1 MSIIKI
7 DHHPTEDE
15 FKKLSEEFGDYIKLV
30 ADIENEIL
38 YGGSRLHADIEKIL
52 IDNCSLQK
60 DVWGGGISLKTKF
73 IDCRAVAN
81 IRPGQNRSIEILDQN
96 IRNKFVKIV
105 KKYFPEFIY
114 E

>member
-1 MSIIKI
+1 MPIIKI
-7 DHHPTEDE
+7 DHLPTEDD
-15 FKKLSEEFGDYIKLV
+15 FKKLTEELGDYFKLV
-30 ADIENEIL
+30 ADVENEIL

-52 IDNCSLQK
+52 LDSGSLQN
-60 DVWGGGISLKTKF
+60 DIWGGGISLKTKL

-81 IRPGQNRSIEILDQN
+81 IRPGINRSIEILDPN
-96 IRNKFVKIV
+96 IRSKFIKIV